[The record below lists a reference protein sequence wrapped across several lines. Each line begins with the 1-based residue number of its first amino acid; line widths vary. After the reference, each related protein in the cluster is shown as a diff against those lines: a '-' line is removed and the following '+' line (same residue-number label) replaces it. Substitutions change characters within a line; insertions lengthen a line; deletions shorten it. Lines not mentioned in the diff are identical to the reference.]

1 MDSSDLTS
9 GPSEIG
15 SLTAHSNEE
24 SQFVGSSSGV
34 FFINTV
40 RRAFSKDFDSSKI
53 SLPLPEDTLVGS
65 DESHADQSPATA
77 RSQSVSGPSA
87 SLSKWQYDLEIAH
100 ELGKAPPLDMAREL
114 MMVYF
119 KVWHPLFP
127 FLHGPSFL
135 RAMELLYS
143 DSHGTEGQNY
153 GDIPSTSPDHRNA
166 RWTTIF
172 QCVFNLASHLRPD
185 LTLPPESRIKS
196 PGSMHSLLAILTL
209 RQDLPSLQALLA
221 AQLYLVAKM
230 SLRTAS
236 TVGGCILRSMLH
248 AGLHRCPFRYKELSS
263 HDRQLRKR
271 IFWCAYAID
280 RYLSQAL
287 GLPLGIQD
295 SDVDVCAPGAREVH
309 SPGLHKVRDTSEGS
323 TPRFATGSPGKG
335 TPAPSTAAQ
344 IELTN
349 PQHPPQHRNSSGI
362 IDSSEHEQ
370 HQREIAFMSYVES
383 GKLTGRALEL
393 FHKSIL
399 VRSVRR
405 SSVLI
410 LVTDVHKWWNSLPPA
425 LQGSPASINDSTS
438 PRSQDDEPFHFGPFF
453 TVLYHHLILLI
464 NRPSLSLTPS
474 TPEFHS
480 GLQTCIG
487 AARGIL
493 SALRAQIDANQA
505 LFWPGFLSAAWM
517 AGLVLA
523 FACQLE
529 QYVWS
534 KGSLEINDCL
544 TFLRIMSAHWET
556 AKHCHRALSLLAEN
570 IRQSFT
576 SSQQP
581 RSSTST
587 LTSNQNPNINHS
599 SHEEHAI
606 ANPTK
611 RRKLSS
617 HDSSVPL
624 ASATVSAES
633 IGGGDLGPLNAPESG
648 DVPLQNE
655 LNTIIPTTD
664 TDYLGLPDFDLNT
677 VDLLQGANFDYLL
690 DMFGQQYPSF

>member
-34 FFINTV
+34 FFIKTV
-40 RRAFSKDFDSSKI
+40 RRAFSKDLDSSKI
-53 SLPLPEDTLVGS
+53 TLPPPEDTLVGS
-65 DESHADQSPATA
+65 DESHADQSPSTA
-77 RSQSVSGPSA
+77 RSPSVSGPSA
-87 SLSKWQYDLEIAH
+87 SLSQWQYDAEIAR

-143 DSHGTEGQNY
+143 DSHGAEGHPRAN
-153 GDIPSTSPDHRNA
+153 IPSTSPDHRNA
-166 RWTTIF
+166 CWTTIF

-185 LTLPPESRIKS
+185 LALPPESRIKS
-196 PGSMHSLLAILTL
+196 PGSMHSLLAILTR

-248 AGLHRCPFRYKELSS
+248 AGLHRCPFRYKELST

-295 SDVDVCAPGAREVH
+295 SDLDVCAPGAHEVH
-309 SPGLHKVRDTSEGS
+309 SPGLHKARDTSEGS
-323 TPRFATGSPGKG
+323 TPRVVADSPGEG
-335 TPAPSTAAQ
+335 TLASSTAAQ
-344 IELTN
+344 IKLTN
-349 PQHPPQHRNSSGI
+349 PQHPPQRRRSSSIVDPG
-362 IDSSEHEQ
+362 EHEQ

-410 LVTDVHKWWNSLPPA
+410 LVTDVHKWWNSLPPD
-425 LQGSPASINDSTS
+425 LQSNPSPQSKNN
-438 PRSQDDEPFHFGPFF
+438 EPFHFGPFF

-464 NRPSLSLTPS
+464 NRPSLSLPPS
-474 TPEFHS
+474 TPEFNS

-493 SALRAQIDANQA
+493 SALRAQIDGKQA

-523 FACQLE
+523 FACQLR
-529 QYVWS
+529 QYIWS
-534 KGSLEINDCL
+534 KGSVEITDCL
-544 TFLRIMSAHWET
+544 TFLRIMSVHWDT

-570 IRQSFT
+570 IRHSFT
-576 SSQQP
+576 SAQP
-581 RSSTST
+581 PRTSDSEGIDSSSREE
-587 LTSNQNPNINHS
+587 PS
-599 SHEEHAI
+599 SPT
-606 ANPTK
+606 ANK
-611 RRKLSS
+611 RRRLASY
-617 HDSSVPL
+617 DPSVPL
-624 ASATVSAES
+624 PTASASAELIAGRD
-633 IGGGDLGPLNAPESG
+633 IGWVNADESG
-648 DVPLQNE
+648 DGPLE
-655 LNTIIPTTD
+655 LSTTTPNGIE

-677 VDLLQGANFDYLL
+677 SDLLQGGNFDYLL

>member
-40 RRAFSKDFDSSKI
+40 RRAFSKDLDSSKI

-65 DESHADQSPATA
+65 EESHADQSPFTA
-77 RSQSVSGPSA
+77 RSPSVSGPSA
-87 SLSKWQYDLEIAH
+87 SLSQWQYDSEIAH

-143 DSHGTEGQNY
+143 DSHGTEGHTHVN
-153 GDIPSTSPDHRNA
+153 IPSMSTDHRNA
-166 RWTTIF
+166 CWTTIF

-185 LTLPPESRIKS
+185 LALPPESRIKS
-196 PGSMHSLLAILTL
+196 PGSMHSLLAILTR

-248 AGLHRCPFRYKELSS
+248 AGLHRCPFRYKELST
-263 HDRQLRKR
+263 HDRQLRQR

-295 SDVDVCAPGAREVH
+295 SDVDVCAPGTHEIH

-323 TPRFATGSPGKG
+323 MPRFVTDSPENG
-335 TPAPSTAAQ
+335 AQASNTAAQ

-349 PQHPPQHRNSSGI
+349 PQHPPQHRHSGT
-362 IDSSEHEQ
+362 IDPSEHEK

-410 LVTDVHKWWNSLPPA
+410 LVTDVHKWWNSLPQPP
-425 LQGSPASINDSTS
+425 LPPPHPPHQ
-438 PRSQDDEPFHFGPFF
+438 
-453 TVLYHHLILLI
+453 
-464 NRPSLSLTPS
+464 PSLSLPPPS
-474 TPEFHS
+474 TPEFNS

-493 SALRAQIDANQA
+493 SALRAQIDAKQA

-534 KGSLEINDCL
+534 KGSVEITDCL
-544 TFLRIMSAHWET
+544 TFLRVMSADWDT

-576 SSQQP
+576 SAQP
-581 RSSTST
+581 PRISTS
-587 LTSNQNPNINHS
+587 NPNINPS
-599 SHEEHAI
+599 SREEPAI
-606 ANPTK
+606 ANPPK

-617 HDSSVPL
+617 YDPSGPL
-624 ASATVSAES
+624 PSASASAES
-633 IGGGDLGPLNAPESG
+633 IPGQGIGSLNAPESG
-648 DVPLQNE
+648 DVPLE
-655 LNTIIPTTD
+655 LNTMVPTTE
-664 TDYLGLPDFDLNT
+664 TDYLGQSDFDLNMA
-677 VDLLQGANFDYLL
+677 DLLQGANFDYLL

>member
-9 GPSEIG
+9 GPAEIG

-40 RRAFSKDFDSSKI
+40 RRAFSKDVDLSKI

-65 DESHADQSPATA
+65 DESHAERSPSAV
-77 RSQSVSGPSA
+77 RSPSVSEPSA
-87 SLSKWQYDLEIAH
+87 SLSKWQYDSQIAH
-100 ELGKAPPLDMAREL
+100 ELGKVPPLDMAREL

-153 GDIPSTSPDHRNA
+153 GNIPSTSTSTSMDHRNA
-166 RWTTIF
+166 CWTTIF

-185 LTLPPESRIKS
+185 LSLPPESRIKS
-196 PGSMHSLLAILTL
+196 PGSMHSLLAILTR

-248 AGLHRCPFRYKELSS
+248 AGLHRCPFRYKELST

-295 SDVDVCAPGAREVH
+295 SDVDVCAPRAHEVH
-309 SPGLHKVRDTSEGS
+309 SPGLHKVQGTSEGS
-323 TPRFATGSPGKG
+323 TPRFVAGSPGKG
-335 TPAPSTAAQ
+335 TPASSTPAQ
-344 IELTN
+344 IELTS
-349 PQHPPQHRNSSGI
+349 PQQPQQHRHSSGFV
-362 IDSSEHEQ
+362 DPGEHEQ
-370 HQREIAFMSYVES
+370 HQREIVFMSYVES

-410 LVTDVHKWWNSLPPA
+410 LVTDVHKWWNSLPTT
-425 LQGSPASINDSTS
+425 LQGTPASTGDSIYQG
-438 PRSQDDEPFHFGPFF
+438 PQDDDPFHFGPFF
-453 TVLYHHLILLI
+453 TILYHHLILLI
-464 NRPSLSLTPS
+464 NRPSLSLPPS
-474 TPEFHS
+474 TPEFNS

-493 SALRAQIDANQA
+493 SALRAQIDAKQA

-523 FACQLE
+523 FACQLG

-544 TFLRIMSAHWET
+544 AFLRIMSTHWDT

-570 IRQSFT
+570 IRHSFT

-581 RSSTST
+581 RTSP
-587 LTSNQNPNINHS
+587 SDPSINPS
-599 SHEEHAI
+599 CEEPAI

-617 HDSSVPL
+617 CDSLVPL
-624 ASATVSAES
+624 PSASASASAEAMA
-633 IGGGDLGPLNAPESG
+633 GQGQGPLNAHESG
-648 DVPLQNE
+648 NGPVE
-655 LNTIIPTTD
+655 LNMTTE
-664 TDYLGLPDFDLNT
+664 TTEMEYLNLPDFGMNT
-677 VDLLQGANFDYLL
+677 VDFLQAANFDYLL

>member
-1 MDSSDLTS
+1 MDSSDLTP

-40 RRAFSKDFDSSKI
+40 RRAFCKDLDSSKI
-53 SLPLPEDTLVGS
+53 TLPPPEDTLVGS
-65 DESHADQSPATA
+65 DEAHTDQSPSTA
-77 RSQSVSGPSA
+77 RSPSVSGPSA
-87 SLSKWQYDLEIAH
+87 SLSQWQYDSGIAH
-100 ELGKAPPLDMAREL
+100 ELGKAPPLDMARQL

-143 DSHGTEGQNY
+143 DSHGAERHTHANV
-153 GDIPSTSPDHRNA
+153 SSMSKDHRNA
-166 RWTTIF
+166 CWTTIF
-172 QCVFNLASHLRPD
+172 QCVFNLAGHLQPD
-185 LTLPPESRIKS
+185 LALPPECQIKS
-196 PGSMHSLLAILTL
+196 PGSMHALLAILTR
-209 RQDLPSLQALLA
+209 RQDLPALQALLA

-248 AGLHRCPFRYKELSS
+248 AGLHRCPFRYKELST

-271 IFWCAYAID
+271 IFWCAYAVD

-295 SDVDVCAPGAREVH
+295 SDIDVCAPGADEVH
-309 SPGLHKVRDTSEGS
+309 SPGLHNVRAASESS
-323 TPRFATGSPGKG
+323 TPRVVADSPEYG
-335 TPAPSTAAQ
+335 TQASSTAAR

-349 PQHPPQHRNSSGI
+349 RLHPSQHRPSSGI
-362 IDSSEHEQ
+362 EDHSEHEQ
-370 HQREIAFMSYVES
+370 RQREIAFTSYVES

-405 SSVLI
+405 SSVLV
-410 LVTDVHKWWNSLPPA
+410 LVTDVHKWWNSLPPD
-425 LQGSPASINDSTS
+425 LQGNPSPQPPHDG
-438 PRSQDDEPFHFGPFF
+438 PFHFGPFF

-464 NRPSLSLTPS
+464 NRPSLSLPTS
-474 TPEFHS
+474 TPEFNS

-523 FACQLE
+523 FACQLR
-529 QYVWS
+529 QYIWS
-534 KGSLEINDCL
+534 KGSL
-544 TFLRIMSAHWET
+544 
-556 AKHCHRALSLLAEN
+556 
-570 IRQSFT
+570 
-576 SSQQP
+576 
-581 RSSTST
+581 
-587 LTSNQNPNINHS
+587 
-599 SHEEHAI
+599 
-606 ANPTK
+606 
-611 RRKLSS
+611 
-617 HDSSVPL
+617 
-624 ASATVSAES
+624 
-633 IGGGDLGPLNAPESG
+633 
-648 DVPLQNE
+648 
-655 LNTIIPTTD
+655 
-664 TDYLGLPDFDLNT
+664 
-677 VDLLQGANFDYLL
+677 
-690 DMFGQQYPSF
+690 